1 MPPTPGPGQ
10 KTPFW
15 NCDPA
20 ENQQDEVNSEKEKQ
34 LTPAQDAQA
43 VDHGG
48 VGVGSHHAVGVHE
61 AVSHLD
67 HSGQMLKIH
76 LMDWTN
82 VRWNHVHIFKSI
94 WAPLFG

>member
-1 MPPTPGPGQ
+1 MPPTPGGGQ
-10 KTPFW
+10 DTQFW
-15 NCDPA
+15 NCEPA
-20 ENQQDEVNSEKEKQ
+20 ENQHDGVNSEKKKG
-34 LTPAQDAQA
+34 LTPAQDPQA

-48 VGVGSHHAVGVHE
+48 VGVGSHHAVGVNE

-76 LMDWTN
+76 LMDRTN
-82 VRWNHVHIFKSI
+82 VWRNHVHIFKSI